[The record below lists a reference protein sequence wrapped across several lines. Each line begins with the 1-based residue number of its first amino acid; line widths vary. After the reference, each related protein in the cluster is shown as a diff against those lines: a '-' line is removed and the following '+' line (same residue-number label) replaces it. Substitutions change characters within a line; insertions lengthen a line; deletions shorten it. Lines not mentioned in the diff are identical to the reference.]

1 MAGRLYRMAKV
12 VSANPKNW
20 GVVDAN
26 EISGFRQV
34 AAVAD
39 LYNIAE
45 CILSSQYGDGVTT
58 GTDAVGQIWHVT
70 GTNEDYRL
78 TNWANRKS
86 ASGWTK
92 VTYGADV
99 SVPVKSAVQVTGAGE
114 VNILSGTKISVDA
127 YTKTETSKL
136 ITDLSNSI
144 KQDFNEISLETE
156 QNTQNISALNTKFN
170 SLDQTLF
177 EVVTELPK
185 TTATIKKHIY
195 LVKGTGTTGNVYDE
209 WIYTGD
215 LSAAYD
221 STKWEK
227 FGTVEADTN
236 IGNAV
241 NEVTIT
247 NKNTTGFTL
256 TAGTFNGGLSV
267 TNITYPVLKGATSSA
282 AGAQGLVPA
291 PTTANTGMY
300 LRGDGTWATPTNT
313 TYSAMTG
320 ATSSAAGKAGLVPAP
335 AAGKQTAFLRGD
347 GTWAVPTDTD
357 THYTTHLYVGAT
369 GTAANGATSN
379 GATYLKLYDNA
390 TARESHLIKGTGAT
404 TVTSDASGN
413 ITINSTNTTYS
424 NATQSAAGLMSAD
437 DKKKVDSITDDY
449 VDHGALVGTNGN
461 KSGRSYVAYGN
472 GDTTSGMSNTFAVIG
487 ASDDF
492 ASPGVLILGDFS
504 KYYAGKYTDDVVDDY
519 AKKYGYGA
527 VIIDSP
533 YVLNDVSIS
542 GNTLTITRGNQ
553 STKTVTLPSYSV
565 ATTSQ
570 AGLWKPTIRYT
581 GTVAFSSIRDV
592 ADNVTVNA
600 GTATAGRYYAVA
612 SDTSGRPF
620 VNVPWTDNNTTVSN
634 VTAADSGNDV
644 TVTVS
649 SSNNTSKTA
658 TVCSKLTESEI
669 LAILN

>member
-127 YTKTETSKL
+127 YTKKEIDTNVGNAIDTVENRLNSAINEVST
-136 ITDLSNSI
+136 LSQTN
-144 KQDFNEISLETE
+144 KT
-156 QNTQNISALNTKFN
+156 NIANLNTKFN

-227 FGTVEADTN
+227 FGTVEADVN
-236 IGNAV
+236 VGNAIK
-241 NEVTIT
+241 TIT
-247 NKNTTGFTL
+247 LSSINVFGFTL
-256 TAGTFNGGLSV
+256 KTTTINGTDQSLPVS
-267 TNITYPVLKGATSSA
+267 YPVF
-282 AGAQGLVPA
+282 AGSTQGLVPTSNA
-291 PTTANTGMY
+291 SSAGMY

-379 GATYLKLYDNA
+379 GATYLKLYDNS

-620 VNVPWTDNNTTVSN
+620 VNVPWINTAVSN